1 MLQDIPKVCESFK
14 WFRDLSP
21 RVGSNRSIWYNA
33 VRVKYTFRWSHGIQT
48 STIVTDEKTWCSNT
62 HICVY
67 VYMRGLRA
75 NGTQTIIF
83 VVCHSTFVIAP
94 LSLQKFNHYNF
105 AAAALPL
112 HLCHCSSVIAPLS
125 LRFYHCSVATSSCH
139 CINVTAPP
147 MSLQLL
153 QLCVCTLRLH
163 LLTTP
168 FVAKLLPLQLCHCIV
183 VAAALSR
190 HLCNST
196 LAAAP
201 LSPHL
206 CRCSF
211 VSSLK
216 NERQV

>member
-33 VRVKYTFRWSHGIQT
+33 VRVKYTFRWSHGTQT

-83 VVCHSTFVIAP
+83 VVCHCTFVIAP
-94 LSLQKFNHYNF
+94 LSLQKFNHCNF

-112 HLCHCSSVIAPLS
+112 HLCYCSSVIAPLS

-139 CINVTAPP
+139 CSDVTAPP

-163 LLTTP
+163 FVTTP
-168 FVAKLLPLQLCHCIV
+168 
-183 VAAALSR
+183 LSL
-190 HLCNST
+190 HLC
-196 LAAAP
+196 LDF
-201 LSPHL
+201 

-211 VSSLK
+211 VTALLPLQRHHYTFVTACLQLSL
-216 NERQV
+216 RHQTFAAAAS